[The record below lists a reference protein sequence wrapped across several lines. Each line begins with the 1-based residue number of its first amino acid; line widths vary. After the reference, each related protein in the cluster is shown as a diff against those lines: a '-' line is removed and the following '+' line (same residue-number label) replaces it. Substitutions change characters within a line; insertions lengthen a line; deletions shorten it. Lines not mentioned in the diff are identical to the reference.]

1 MTGEKFKALA
11 LEQQVEYINSQ
22 LEQGETVDNIRIALG
37 VGKNYI
43 GNNFSKGGYKK
54 DKDTGL
60 YILVGEAKAENKVNS
75 TKKANRKVLESKME
89 GDRIKVLE
97 TKIEGLET
105 NLEQIKAMLNTIVT
119 KGNNVNTTIGIID
132 TEIKTF
138 ETDNLVSRS
147 YKVDADVQQAFKVF
161 CRVNGKYNIS
171 DILSNAML
179 EYMEKFNK

>member
-1 MTGEKFKALA
+1 MTGEQFKALG
-11 LEQQVEYINSQ
+11 LEQQVEYINELLQ
-22 LEQGETVDNIRIALG
+22 EGNTVDNIRMALG

-43 GNNFSKGGYKK
+43 GNNFSKGGYVK
-54 DKDTGL
+54 DRATGL
-60 YILVGEAKAENKVNS
+60 YILVGEAKSENKVNS

-97 TKIEGLET
+97 TKMEGLET

>member
-43 GNNFSKGGYKK
+43 GNNFSKGGYVK
-54 DKDTGL
+54 DRATGR
-60 YILVGEAKAENKVNS
+60 YILVGEAKSENKVNS

>member
-1 MTGEKFKALA
+1 MNELDD
-11 LEQQVEYINSQ
+11 Q
-22 LEQGETVDNIRIALG
+22 LD
-37 VGKNYI
+37 
-43 GNNFSKGGYKK
+43 F
-54 DKDTGL
+54 
-60 YILVGEAKAENKVNS
+60 
-75 TKKANRKVLESKME
+75 
-89 GDRIKVLE
+89 
-97 TKIEGLET
+97 
-105 NLEQIKAMLNTIVT
+105 IVT
-119 KGNNVNTTIGIID
+119 KSNNANTTIGIID

>member
-1 MTGEKFKALA
+1 MTGKEFKNLDIDSKVKYVNN
-11 LEQQVEYINSQ
+11 L
-22 LEQGETVDNIRIALG
+22 LKQGDTVDNIRITLG
-37 VGKNYI
+37 IGKNYI
-43 GNNFSKGGYKK
+43 RNSFKKGGYVK
-54 DKDTGL
+54 DRATGL
-60 YILVGEAKAENKVNS
+60 YILVGEAKSENKVNS

-119 KGNNVNTTIGIID
+119 KGNNANTTIGIID

>member
-97 TKIEGLET
+97 TKMEGLET

>member
-1 MTGEKFKALA
+1 
-11 LEQQVEYINSQ
+11 
-22 LEQGETVDNIRIALG
+22 
-37 VGKNYI
+37 
-43 GNNFSKGGYKK
+43 
-54 DKDTGL
+54 
-60 YILVGEAKAENKVNS
+60 
-75 TKKANRKVLESKME
+75 ME

-97 TKIEGLET
+97 NKMEGLET

-119 KGNNVNTTIGIID
+119 KGNNTNTTIGIID

>member
-1 MTGEKFKALA
+1 MNGEQFKALEV
-11 LEQQVEYINSQ
+11 EQQVEYINGL
-22 LEQGETVDNIRIALG
+22 LEQGDTVDNIRIALG

-43 GNNFSKGGYKK
+43 RNSFSKGGYKK
-54 DKDTGL
+54 DRATGL

-119 KGNNVNTTIGIID
+119 KSNNANTTIGIID

>member
-43 GNNFSKGGYKK
+43 GNNFSKGGYVK
-54 DKDTGL
+54 DRATGL

-119 KGNNVNTTIGIID
+119 KSNNANTTIGIID

>member
-11 LEQQVEYINSQ
+11 PEQQVEYINSQ

-43 GNNFSKGGYKK
+43 GNNFSKGGYVK
-54 DKDTGL
+54 DRATGL
-60 YILVGEAKAENKVNS
+60 YILVGEAKSENKVNS

>member
-43 GNNFSKGGYKK
+43 GNNFKKGGYVK
-54 DKDTGL
+54 DRATGL
-60 YILVGEAKAENKVNS
+60 YILVGEAKSENKVNS

-97 TKIEGLET
+97 TKMESLET

>member
-1 MTGEKFKALA
+1 MNGEQFKALEV
-11 LEQQVEYINSQ
+11 EQQVEYINGL
-22 LEQGETVDNIRIALG
+22 LEQGDTVDNIRIALG

-43 GNNFSKGGYKK
+43 RNSFKKGGYVK
-54 DKDTGL
+54 DRATGL

-119 KGNNVNTTIGIID
+119 KSNNTNTTIGIID